1 MDDGVKVPVP
11 QWLQDAVKPN
21 LYRADKSAP
30 PPKKPDPVSQ
40 EVATAF
46 MAEIVKLCRVHG
58 VWLAHED
65 AYGGFIVQRENTEAW
80 LMRGF
85 GS

>member
-1 MDDGVKVPVP
+1 
-11 QWLQDAVKPN
+11 
-21 LYRADKSAP
+21 
-30 PPKKPDPVSQ
+30 VSQ

-65 AYGGFIVQRENTEAW
+65 AYGGFMVQRENTEAW

-85 GS
+85 GA